1 MPVFNA
7 IIKAILNQ
15 RYHRIENFMNHP
27 LEVQERL
34 FHELVKKGRHTHWG
48 HQYDYKHMPNYSAFA
63 ERVPLQAYEDLF
75 PFIDRMMRGEQGLLW
90 PSKIVWFSKS
100 SGTTNDRSKFIPVS
114 REALEDNHYQGG
126 KDLLSIYFQLYPN
139 SKLFRGKGLA
149 IGGSYTRNP
158 VNHRSFYG
166 DVSAVIMAN
175 LPPWAQFARTPSLKV
190 ALMSEWE
197 EKIEKLAR
205 LTSGENV
212 TNISGV
218 PTWNL
223 ILLERILQFTG
234 KANMLEV
241 WPNFECFF
249 HGAVSF
255 TPYESV
261 FKTFFPSTEVN
272 YMETYNASEGFFGI
286 QDRQGSKDLLLMLD
300 YGVFY
305 EFIPIEEVDSDNPKV
320 LPLSAVEKNKTYA
333 MVIST
338 NSGLWR
344 YKLGDTVRFVST
356 NPYRIRIAGRTKH
369 FINAFG
375 EELMVENAEVA
386 ISKACVRT
394 GAAVK
399 DFTAAPVFFE
409 NSKSKGGHEWAI
421 EFATAPNDLVEF
433 ARVLDEEL
441 RIVNS
446 DYDAKRYKDMALV
459 LPLVQ
464 LVPNGTFYAWMKGR
478 GKLGAQNKVPRLSN
492 DRVFLE
498 EVLTLSKS

>member
-1 MPVFNA
+1 
-7 IIKAILNQ
+7 
-15 RYHRIENFMNHP
+15 
-27 LEVQERL
+27 
-34 FHELVKKGRHTHWG
+34 
-48 HQYDYKHMPNYSAFA
+48 
-63 ERVPLQAYEDLF
+63 
-75 PFIDRMMRGEQGLLW
+75 
-90 PSKIVWFSKS
+90 
-100 SGTTNDRSKFIPVS
+100 
-114 REALEDNHYQGG
+114 
-126 KDLLSIYFQLYPN
+126 
-139 SKLFRGKGLA
+139 
-149 IGGSYTRNP
+149 
-158 VNHRSFYG
+158 
-166 DVSAVIMAN
+166 
-175 LPPWAQFARTPSLKV
+175 
-190 ALMSEWE
+190 
-197 EKIEKLAR
+197 
-205 LTSGENV
+205 
-212 TNISGV
+212 
-218 PTWNL
+218 
-223 ILLERILQFTG
+223 
-234 KANMLEV
+234 
-241 WPNFECFF
+241 
-249 HGAVSF
+249 
-255 TPYESV
+255 
-261 FKTFFPSTEVN
+261 
-272 YMETYNASEGFFGI
+272 METYNASEGFFGI

-305 EFIPIEEVDSDNPKV
+305 EFIPIEEVDSANPKV

-492 DRVFLE
+492 DRSYLE